1 MLKFAAVKSLVNPII
16 PEALAPLAVIEALL
30 TQFDTLPFDTLLL
43 YHLPI
48 IPATASFPLTEP
60 LTVMLETVTPL

>member
-1 MLKFAAVKSLVNPII
+1 MQLEEVK
-16 PEALAPLAVIEALL
+16 ALL